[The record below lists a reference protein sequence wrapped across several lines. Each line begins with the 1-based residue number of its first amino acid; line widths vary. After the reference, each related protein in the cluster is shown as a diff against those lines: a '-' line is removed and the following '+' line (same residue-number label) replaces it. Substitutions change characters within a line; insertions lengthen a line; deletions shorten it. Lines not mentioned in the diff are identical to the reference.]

1 VDRLGSGVGV
11 NASFHILSGGFRG
24 NISRGGL
31 SHVFERRRP
40 YPFIFISST
49 LKMWGSADI
58 LWGCPPLRF
67 LPVTVSGHV
76 INNLAPMIQCY
87 TWRLRVAKLCRR
99 FACMSTA
106 GAIFTE

>member
-1 VDRLGSGVGV
+1 MDRLGSGVGV

-76 INNLAPMIQCY
+76 INIWLP
-87 TWRLRVAKLCRR
+87 
-99 FACMSTA
+99 
-106 GAIFTE
+106 